1 MPVLRLLPDNTV
13 FRLEPGALLTEL
25 EFDYFGERRVGLERV
40 LCIAAHVFATGQSS
54 RDSRNEL
61 ALLFV

>member
-1 MPVLRLLPDNTV
+1 MSSTTLVS
-13 FRLEPGALLTEL
+13 AA
-25 EFDYFGERRVGLERV
+25 VGLERV